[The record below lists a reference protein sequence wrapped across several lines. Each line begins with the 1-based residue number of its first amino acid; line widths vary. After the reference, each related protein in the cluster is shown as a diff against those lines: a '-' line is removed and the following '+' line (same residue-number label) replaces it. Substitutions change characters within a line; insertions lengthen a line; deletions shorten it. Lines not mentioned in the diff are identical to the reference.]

1 MKSTAERR
9 MAIVAIMCE
18 RRYET
23 MANLASEFS
32 VDRRTIRRDIEILAL
47 SFPLYTTKGTGGGVY
62 IVNGFRFGTRY
73 LTEKQC
79 ELLERLMAMMEEAD
93 KEVLHTIIKTFKKPT
108 DHK

>member
-1 MKSTAERR
+1 
-9 MAIVAIMCE
+9 MAILAIMCE

-62 IVNGFRFGTRY
+62 IVNG
-73 LTEKQC
+73 EK
-79 ELLERLMAMMEEAD
+79 
-93 KEVLHTIIKTFKKPT
+93 KIVK
-108 DHK
+108 